1 MFLRAF
7 RLVYVSIP
15 LGTINTVRSRTRLVV
30 SSVSIPLG
38 TINTSSFYPSL
49 NNLVVSIPLGTINTL
64 PSIPQRPLKMNEL
77 QSPKRYLKVK
87 NSVDP

>member
-49 NNLVVSIPLGTINTL
+49 NNLVVSIPLGTINTEDSRSHL
-64 PSIPQRPLKMNEL
+64 ARHKSFQFH
-77 QSPKRYLKVK
+77 
-87 NSVDP
+87 

>member
-1 MFLRAF
+1 MSQILLGTINTGASRNFFASSHF
-7 RLVYVSIP
+7 VSIP
-15 LGTINTVRSRTRLVV
+15 LGTINTKLLKNPRCKKK
-30 SSVSIPLG
+30 
-38 TINTSSFYPSL
+38 
-49 NNLVVSIPLGTINTL
+49 VSIPLGTINTL

>member
-1 MFLRAF
+1 MFF
-7 RLVYVSIP
+7 VSIP
-15 LGTINTVRSRTRLVV
+15 LGTINTFRFGNGHEGVD
-30 SSVSIPLG
+30 VSIPLG
-38 TINTSSFYPSL
+38 TINTIETKGGQYKC
-49 NNLVVSIPLGTINTL
+49 NVSIPLGTINTL

>member
-1 MFLRAF
+1 MY
-7 RLVYVSIP
+7 VVSIP
-15 LGTINTVRSRTRLVV
+15 LGTINTHAK
-30 SSVSIPLG
+30 LG
-38 TINTSSFYPSL
+38 EQAEGKD
-49 NNLVVSIPLGTINTL
+49 VSIPLGTINTL

>member
-1 MFLRAF
+1 MSGKRY
-7 RLVYVSIP
+7 VSDTVSIP
-15 LGTINTVRSRTRLVV
+15 LGTINTFWLAVLTNV
-30 SSVSIPLG
+30 
-38 TINTSSFYPSL
+38 
-49 NNLVVSIPLGTINTL
+49 LVVSIPLGTINTL

>member
-1 MFLRAF
+1 MRPFGNP
-7 RLVYVSIP
+7 Y
-15 LGTINTVRSRTRLVV
+15 N
-30 SSVSIPLG
+30 
-38 TINTSSFYPSL
+38 
-49 NNLVVSIPLGTINTL
+49 VSIPLGTINTL

>member
-1 MFLRAF
+1 MKEKM
-7 RLVYVSIP
+7 
-15 LGTINTVRSRTRLVV
+15 
-30 SSVSIPLG
+30 
-38 TINTSSFYPSL
+38 L
-49 NNLVVSIPLGTINTL
+49 NKDVSIPLGTINTL

>member
-1 MFLRAF
+1 MSYPN
-7 RLVYVSIP
+7 LVVSIP
-15 LGTINTVRSRTRLVV
+15 LGTINTLPPCATAPRR
-30 SSVSIPLG
+30 
-38 TINTSSFYPSL
+38 Y
-49 NNLVVSIPLGTINTL
+49 VSIPLGTINTL

>member
-1 MFLRAF
+1 MK
-7 RLVYVSIP
+7 ITP
-15 LGTINTVRSRTRLVV
+15 NQ
-30 SSVSIPLG
+30 
-38 TINTSSFYPSL
+38 
-49 NNLVVSIPLGTINTL
+49 VSIPLGTINTL

>member
-1 MFLRAF
+1 MDIAILT
-7 RLVYVSIP
+7 VSIP
-15 LGTINTVRSRTRLVV
+15 LGTINTHSDDQGAALYL
-30 SSVSIPLG
+30 VSIPLG
-38 TINTSSFYPSL
+38 TINTSCLISYHL
-49 NNLVVSIPLGTINTL
+49 GIEVSIPLGTINTL

>member
-49 NNLVVSIPLGTINTL
+49 NNLVVSIPLGTINTRCIQMFL
-64 PSIPQRPLKMNEL
+64 RPSALFQFH
-77 QSPKRYLKVK
+77 
-87 NSVDP
+87 

>member
-1 MFLRAF
+1 MKQVRYLT
-7 RLVYVSIP
+7 VSIP
-15 LGTINTVRSRTRLVV
+15 LGTINTMIRL
-30 SSVSIPLG
+30 LAYQMHL
-38 TINTSSFYPSL
+38 T
-49 NNLVVSIPLGTINTL
+49 VSIPLGTINTL